1 MDSKDFIQLLLN
13 CDLTGICFDIFS
25 HLDSKSFAN
34 CRLVNQQWKNFI
46 DYYFFNLP
54 KGRNWIKKT
63 IAENVLDENYQH
75 KTDILEHEDKLFALV
90 ADEDSVCVTTY
101 SGKVFNYE
109 LFSFKNLWTLKLCD
123 DTVQHCMDKEKVY
136 VVSSGFEN
144 IDECGKL

>member
-63 IAENVLDENYQH
+63 IAENVLDEKYQH

-90 ADEDSVCVTTY
+90 ADEDSV
-101 SGKVFNYE
+101 
-109 LFSFKNLWTLKLCD
+109 
-123 DTVQHCMDKEKVY
+123 H
-136 VVSSGFEN
+136 
-144 IDECGKL
+144 